1 MRSILLI
8 ALMTA
13 YSFFAVA
20 QTLTPHNIASAGHSN
35 IGFYDF
41 KPADYN
47 TNPSTKFP
55 LIIPLHGNGE
65 KGNGTTQL
73 DAVFTSGIGYLVKH
87 GASMRFNY
95 PTNGVKGSFLVLL
108 PQLDPAYGDWQPFYI
123 DEMIKWA
130 KGNLNVDT
138 NRIFITGYSLGGGG
152 TWVYPASSVLAASQ
166 VTAVIP
172 VSGTGLSQGSACN
185 IAAGGTAVWAIHTTD
200 DDQVSVYNTMGVV
213 NGILG
218 CNPKNPVFG
227 WYPVGNHQIY
237 DQKIYPDTTN
247 RYSYPTVYQYMLG
260 MNKKNTKANNQAPVA
275 NVGATDTTVVV
286 NSSMMFYQKRITAEF
301 STDPNDVIFHYNWQ
315 ITSNNLSKVWPFGG
329 YQPIDTSTAWPAH
342 DLDYKNFSWPWQD
355 LEFHALGD
363 YTFKLTVTDTYGAIS
378 TQTKTIHI
386 TNNGQ
391 NTAPVVNLGPD
402 LTLASGVTTASF
414 IGTKVFDWEAQT
426 MSYKVTQEAGPVTAT
441 LSANNWYQFNV
452 SGMTAPGTYTFKVA
466 ATDAGGATGVDYVNV
481 VVPGGTNKPPVAK
494 ITAPSGIILPV
505 ASVTLDGSGS
515 TDSDGSI
522 AAYLWSQTA
531 GPNTA
536 TIVTPAGKTTVV
548 NGLIAGTY
556 TFQLKVTDN
565 QGATAVTSASVTV
578 TAANVPPVA
587 KITGTSAITLP
598 TNSTTLD
605 GSTSTDAD
613 GSIATYKWFQLSGP
627 NTATIATPTAKSS
640 VISGLVAGSYVIGL
654 AVIDNQ
660 SANDTAFVTIK
671 VSAAANVPPVAKI
684 TGATSVTL
692 PKDSVDLDGSTSTDS
707 DGSIAAYLWSQTAGP
722 NTASATTPTKN
733 KTTFKGLIAGS
744 YTFQL
749 KVTDNGGATATTTI
763 TVTVIPSGTTNKPPV
778 ASAGSNF
785 TTTNSYAYL
794 SAGGS
799 YDPDGSIAAYNRTQV
814 SGPNTATILSG
825 NTMFPTVQ
833 GLVSGTYVFRVTV
846 TDNLGATAS
855 DDVQLTVGGNKPPVA
870 DAGNDFTVNATTTA
884 SLSASGS
891 SDPDGSIASYKWTQV
906 SGPNTATIVSSTS
919 VSTSVQGLIV
929 GVYVFRVTV
938 TDNLGATA
946 TDDVQVTVTNN
957 TSNKPPI
964 ANAGND
970 FSTTNTYAYLSAGGS
985 YDPDGSIA
993 AYNWVQVSGPNTATI
1008 LGGNTMFPTVQN
1020 LVSGVYVFKV
1030 TVTDNLGATASDN
1043 VQLTVGNGANKP
1055 PVANAGA
1062 DFTVNGVTTASL
1074 SASGSSDPDGSIAS
1088 YKWTQVSG
1096 PNTATIVSGTSVS
1109 TSVQGLVVGV
1119 YVFRVTVTDNL
1130 GATDTDD
1137 VQVTVTNN
1145 KPPIANAGNDFSTA
1159 NNYAYLSAG
1168 ASYDPDGS
1176 IAAFQ
1181 WTQVSGPN
1189 TASILG
1195 GNTMFPTVQGLIKGT
1210 YVFRVKVTD
1219 NDGASATNDV
1229 SMTVTATVA
1238 TGALIA
1244 QSTVAGRDSVAAVQ
1258 MSIYPNPA
1266 TTQITVSST
1275 NNFVGNYKVIVY
1287 DPAGKVEAQYNFVK
1301 SAAGLVKQQLDISRL
1316 TIGIHYVETIYDGN
1330 QRSTI
1335 QKFMKQ

>member
-1 MRSILLI
+1 MRSILLV

-13 YSFFAVA
+13 YSFFAVS
-20 QTLTPHNIASAGHSN
+20 QTLTPHNITSAGHSN

-41 KPADYN
+41 KPADYT
-47 TNPSTKFP
+47 TNPATKFP

-108 PQLDPAYGDWQPFYI
+108 PQLDPIYGDWQPFYI

-172 VSGTGLSQGSACN
+172 VSGTGLSQGTACN
-185 IAAGGTAVWAIHTTD
+185 IAQGGTAVWAIHTTD
-200 DDQVSVYNTMGVV
+200 DDQVSVYNTQGVV
-213 NGILG
+213 NGVLG

-260 MNKKNTKANNQAPVA
+260 MNKKNTKQNNQAPVA

-286 NSSMMFYQKRITAEF
+286 NSSMMFYKKRITAEF

-363 YTFKLTVTDTYGAIS
+363 YTFKLTVTDTYGATS

-391 NTAPVVNLGPD
+391 NTAPVVDLGPD
-402 LTLASGVTTASF
+402 LTLAAGVTTASF
-414 IGTKVFDWEAQT
+414 IGTKVFDWEAQSMT
-426 MSYKVTQEAGPVTAT
+426 YKVTQEAGPVTAT

-481 VVPGGTNKPPVAK
+481 VVPGGTNNPPVAK
-494 ITAPSGIILPV
+494 ITAPTGIILPV
-505 ASVTLDGSGS
+505 ASITLDGSGS

-536 TIVTPAGKTTVV
+536 NIVTPTGKTTVV
-548 NGLIAGTY
+548 NGLVAGTY

-565 QGATAVTSASVTV
+565 LGATAVTSASVKV
-578 TAANVPPVA
+578 TAAVNAPPVA
-587 KITGTSAITLP
+587 KITGTTTITLP

-605 GSTSTDAD
+605 GSTSTDD
-613 GSIATYKWFQLSGP
+613 GSITAYKWFQYGGGP
-627 NTATIATPTAKSS
+627 NTAAIATPTGKST
-640 VISGLVAGSYVIGL
+640 VI
-654 AVIDNQ
+654 N
-660 SANDTAFVTIK
+660 
-671 VSAAANVPPVAKI
+671 
-684 TGATSVTL
+684 
-692 PKDSVDLDGSTSTDS
+692 
-707 DGSIAAYLWSQTAGP
+707 
-722 NTASATTPTKN
+722 
-733 KTTFKGLIAGS
+733 GLIAGS
-744 YTFQL
+744 YLFGL
-749 KVTDNGGATATTTI
+749 VVTDNQSAVDTAN
-763 TVTVIPSGTTNKPPV
+763 VTVVVKPAVSTNKPPV
-778 ASAGSNF
+778 ANAGSDF

-799 YDPDGSIAAYNRTQV
+799 YDPDGTIEGYNWTQV

-846 TDNLGATAS
+846 TDNLGATDI

-870 DAGNDFTVNATTTA
+870 DAGDDFTVNSVTTA

-906 SGPNTATIVSSTS
+906 SGPNTATIVSSAS
-919 VSTSVQGLIV
+919 VSTTVQGLIV

-957 TSNKPPI
+957 TNNKPPV

-1043 VQLTVGNGANKP
+1043 VQLTMGNGANKP

-1062 DFTVNGVTTASL
+1062 DIGVNGATTTSL
-1074 SASGSSDPDGSIAS
+1074 NANGSSDPDGSITS

-1109 TSVQGLVVGV
+1109 TTVQGLVVGV

-1137 VQVTVTNN
+1137 VQVTVSNNNN
-1145 KPPIANAGNDFSTA
+1145 KSPIANAGNDFSTA

-1189 TASILG
+1189 TATILG

-1210 YVFRVKVTD
+1210 YVFRVQVTD
-1219 NDGASATNDV
+1219 NDGA
-1229 SMTVTATVA
+1229 TATDDVAMTATGSVA
-1238 TGALIA
+1238 TGAVIA
-1244 QSTVAGRDSVAAVQ
+1244 QSATGRDSAANPVQ
-1258 MSIYPNPA
+1258 ISIYPNPA
-1266 TTQITVSST
+1266 TTQITVSNT

-1287 DPAGKVEAQYNFVK
+1287 DATGKVEAQYNFVK

-1316 TIGIHYVETIYDGN
+1316 PIGIHYVETIYDGN
-1330 QRSTI
+1330 QHSTI